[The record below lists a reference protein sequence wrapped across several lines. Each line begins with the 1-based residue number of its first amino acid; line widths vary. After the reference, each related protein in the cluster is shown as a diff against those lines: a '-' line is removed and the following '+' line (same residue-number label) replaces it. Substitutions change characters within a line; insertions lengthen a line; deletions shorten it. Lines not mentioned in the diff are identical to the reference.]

1 MEQDFGEIVIG
12 KTLNGYYDA
21 IFSEF
26 KREFAKYI
34 MIESGIQTA
43 LLNEEFYANEE
54 KATEEMRSW
63 LKSRGLEEGD
73 GWGFQ

>member
-34 MIESGIQTA
+34 MIESGIQTGGV
-43 LLNEEFYANEE
+43 L
-54 KATEEMRSW
+54 R
-63 LKSRGLEEGD
+63 
-73 GWGFQ
+73 